1 MPEVPRRP
9 LVRTLVAACYSAAM
23 KYHVKRLK
31 SLAVALKELEPHIRD
46 GRKIKSHP
54 EFNSIKQR
62 PRELLGNWLM
72 CAVANAERPAETV
85 HIYSDP
91 FDGDGML
98 VDSAT
103 DEKMFIEQVYARA
116 EDGDDPE
123 ALITKAFSLKAGRG
137 EEYAAGRTLVIL
149 SEAGGPYFPNRL
161 ARQFKG
167 KHHFKGVWLLGLDA
181 AAIADGRYAY
191 TCADISGDTEP
202 APVWR
207 VALADDFSSRTVAR
221 LQ

>member
-1 MPEVPRRP
+1 
-9 LVRTLVAACYSAAM
+9 M
-23 KYHVKRLK
+23 KYKVKRLK

-54 EFNSIKQR
+54 EFKSIKQR

-72 CAVANAERPAETV
+72 CAVANAERGAETI

-98 VDSAT
+98 VNSAT

-116 EDGDDPE
+116 EDGADAE
-123 ALITKAFSLKAGRG
+123 ALITKAFFLKAGKG

-149 SEAGGPYFPNRL
+149 SDASGSYFPNRL

-167 KHHFKGVWLLGLDA
+167 KHHFMGVWLLGLDA
-181 AAIADGRYAY
+181 AAIAERRYTY
-191 TCADISGDTEP
+191 TIADISGETEL

-207 VALADDFSSRTVAR
+207 VTLADDFSTWAVDRM
-221 LQ
+221 Q

>member
-1 MPEVPRRP
+1 
-9 LVRTLVAACYSAAM
+9 M
-23 KYHVKRLK
+23 KYNVKRLK

-46 GRKIKSHP
+46 GRNIKSYP
-54 EFNSIKQR
+54 EFRSIKQR
-62 PRELLGNWLM
+62 PRELLGNWLI
-72 CAVANAERPAETV
+72 CAVANAERGAETI

-103 DEKMFIEQVYARA
+103 DEKLFIEQVYARA
-116 EDGDDPE
+116 EDGEDAE
-123 ALITKAFSLKAGRG
+123 ALITKAFSLKASKG

-149 SEAGGPYFPNRL
+149 SEAKGAYFPNRL

-167 KHHFKGVWLLGLDA
+167 RHHFEGVWLLGLDA
-181 AAIADGRYAY
+181 AAATEGRYAY
-191 TCADISGDTEP
+191 TIADIGGEIEP
-202 APVWR
+202 APVWL
-207 VALADDFSSRTVAR
+207 VTLSDDFTSWTVEG